1 LPKAKYYAINKKP
14 NYFSKGN
21 KSMIEVLIIHSK
33 TPSAIK
39 IVEELKSHLA
49 ALRRQK
55 NLVFTEFIES
65 EDGKNLG
72 FYRHDLVL
80 TATIRLV
87 AVDKDLMADDVFVE
101 QCMPSL
107 LTGFEG
113 QLTVPFLIGPVA
125 NPELIPIFQKW
136 YNALKSQYMIVNT
149 DSDMVQ
155 LSQAIRTVVEKM

>member
-1 LPKAKYYAINKKP
+1 
-14 NYFSKGN
+14 
-21 KSMIEVLIIHSK
+21 MIEVLFIHSK
-33 TPSAIK
+33 TLEATIK
-39 IVEELKSHLA
+39 INEIKAHLA

-55 NLVFTEFIES
+55 NLVFTEFIETEES
-65 EDGKNLG
+65 QKVGSNLG

-80 TATIRLV
+80 TASIRLV
-87 AVDKDLMADDVFVE
+87 AVDKDLMADDVFVQE
-101 QCMPSL
+101 CMPSL
-107 LTGFEG
+107 LTGWEG

-136 YNALKSQYMIVNT
+136 YNALRSQYMIVDS